1 MRKLTRSIGF
11 KLFLWLSAV
20 LLIILSIHSY
30 LCFRHQ
36 RNLLLQQTTLEA
48 TRFADV
54 IRRSTY
60 YSMLLNRKQDIYEI
74 ISAIGEQP
82 GVGTI
87 RIFDKNGR
95 VAYSTDSTEIGK
107 RVDVTYDACIGCH
120 ANGKTLVNPGP
131 EKRLRMVRGQDSGK
145 YIGMSEPIFN
155 QPECS
160 NAACHAHPADQEILG
175 VLDVTMPMTTF
186 EQVMAARQ
194 KEIIFFALVLLAAVT
209 LVIGVF
215 IWRFVHVP
223 IQRLIQGTEQVALG
237 NLDYRIPEDSND
249 EIGKLARAF
258 NRMTRSLKEA
268 NEEIRGWSDSL
279 EKRIKE
285 KTEQLKQAQKHILF
299 VEKMASLGKL
309 SAAVAH
315 ELNNPLAGVL
325 NYTKLVQKK
334 IRKRGDGLKNAQDI
348 LDDLE
353 VIASETMRCGNIVK
367 NLLLFTREGKQEYQ
381 PCNLNEILTQSLK
394 LVQHQLEMQGIEA
407 VLELDDRIEQMYCY
421 PDQLKQA
428 FLALFVN
435 AIEAMPDGGK
445 LHVRTRLHPEI
456 QCVEITISDTGVGI
470 RPEDLPHIFEPFFT
484 TKDEMSGTGLG
495 LSVVYGIVRQHK
507 GSIDVQSEVN
517 HGTTFVIRIPANPE
531 KVVRCEERNEL
542 IEQLTKKQEG

>member
-531 KVVRCEERNEL
+531 KMVRCEERNEL